1 MTAAP
6 ALFDRL
12 VDLDPASKS
21 EAAQA
26 GEISPRRMREIIR
39 RDLAALLG
47 SIRLSDREDLSAYP
61 LVERSALNFGIRDY
75 SGSSSDALDPSAAG
89 REIRE
94 AILIFEPRLEP
105 RSLEVS
111 VELRGDGEARDIV
124 GMTISGVYLGAGE
137 PVSLSAE
144 IHLETGAVRL
154 VDEAER

>member
-1 MTAAP
+1 MAVAP

-12 VDLDPASKS
+12 IDPDPSSNS
-21 EAAQA
+21 ETAQA

-47 SIRLSDREDLSAYP
+47 SIRLSEREDFSSYP
-61 LVERSALNFGIRDY
+61 FIERSALNYGIRDY
-75 SGSSSDALDPSAAG
+75 SGSSSDALDPDAAG
-89 REIRE
+89 RDIRDS
-94 AILIFEPRLEP
+94 ILVYEPRLEP
-105 RSLEVS
+105 ETLQVS

-124 GMTISGVYLGAGE
+124 GMTISGVYIGGGE

-154 VDEAER
+154 IDDEAR